1 MGDEERPR
9 RPLLLPETYSGES
22 NFDDWISH
30 FETVASINEWDDAA
44 KLKWLSVRLS
54 GRAQTAFRRFSEV
67 ARGTYAAARKAL
79 LERFEPPAKKDV
91 YAAEFQCRRKDKAE
105 GWGDFADSLKTLV
118 EKAFPNL
125 EPAAKETLA
134 LNHYLTQ
141 IDNQQVAFGVKQRRP
156 ASLVEAVSYTIE
168 MESYLQRPAKL
179 APVTTEEPPLVNTI
193 QNQQGVMVKA
203 LEEVTQ
209 RLQKLEATMQDL
221 SQAQT
226 KRSPSQNRGQRNR
239 NQDQP
244 VVCHRCKQEGH
255 YARGCAYRGTP
266 SGN

>member
-1 MGDEERPR
+1 MIP
-9 RPLLLPETYSGES
+9 
-22 NFDDWISH
+22 
-30 FETVASINEWDDAA
+30 
-44 KLKWLSVRLS
+44 
-54 GRAQTAFRRFSEV
+54 FSEV

-118 EKAFPNL
+118 EKAFLNL

-226 KRSPSQNRGQRNR
+226 KRSLSQNRGQRSR